1 MNKKL
6 TYSDYAAMSTEELRA
21 MNQIIV
27 GIIKDRQRDKIED
40 IKDQIRIGSKV
51 KVNHGKT
58 YNKVFTIT
66 EIRRKRATV
75 RDNYGDSLNVPL
87 SLVELYQEAK

>member
-51 KVNHGKT
+51 KINHHKT
-58 YNKVFTIT
+58 YGRVYTIT
-66 EIRRKRATV
+66 EIRRKRASV
-75 RDNYGDSLNVPL
+75 RDQYGDSLNVPL